1 MISCRTCAVEY
12 AEPLPTVCPICQDER
27 QYVPATGQAWVTL
40 EELHAEGRTVT
51 TKALGAGMWGLAAEG
66 VGIGQQMIMVAT
78 PAGSLLWDPIGF
90 LDDKAVG
97 FVKQQGPVLA
107 IASSHPHMFGA
118 QVEWSRALG
127 GVPVLVNANDAEWI
141 GRPDK
146 LIKLWSETYEVTDGL
161 ALHQIG
167 GHFIGSAVAHWSA
180 GADGDGVLLS
190 GDTIMV
196 NPDGQTTSFQRSYPN
211 RIPLSA
217 AVVERIAAK
226 VKPLV
231 FEQIWNNFGATISS
245 GASEAVQKSAVRHAA
260 WVRGEF
266 DHLT

>member
-1 MISCRTCAVEY
+1 MISCRTCAVEF
-12 AEPLPTVCPICQDER
+12 AEPLPTVCPICEDER

-40 EELHAEGRTVT
+40 EELRDEGHAVT
-51 TKALGAGMWGLAAEG
+51 ITALGPRMWGLTAKG
-66 VGIGQQMIMVAT
+66 VGIGQQMILVST
-78 PAGSLLWDPIGF
+78 PAGTLLWDPTGF
-90 LDDKAVG
+90 LDDAAVT
-97 FVKQQGPVLA
+97 FIKEQGPVLA

-118 QVEWSRALG
+118 QVEWSHALG
-127 GVPVLVNANDAEWI
+127 GVPILVNESDAEWI

-146 LIKLWSETYEVTDGL
+146 LIKLWTETYDVTDGL
-161 ALHQIG
+161 TLHQVG
-167 GHFIGSAVAHWSA
+167 GHFVGSAVAHWSE

-217 AVVERIAAK
+217 AVVERIAAT
-226 VKPLV
+226 VKPLA
-231 FEQIWNNFGATISS
+231 FEQIWNNFGAAILS
-245 GASEAVQKSAVRHAA
+245 GANEAVQKSAVRHAA
-260 WVRGEF
+260 WVRGDF